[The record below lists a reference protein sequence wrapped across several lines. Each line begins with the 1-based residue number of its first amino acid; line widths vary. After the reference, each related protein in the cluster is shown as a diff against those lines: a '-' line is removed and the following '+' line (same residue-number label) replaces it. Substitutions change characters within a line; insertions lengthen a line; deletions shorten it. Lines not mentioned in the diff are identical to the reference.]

1 LYPASQLGSIVSIAA
16 VAHDRTMDAL
26 SQKGIV
32 SMRYPSSSGAY
43 PDVQL
48 AGDGEEVDDIC
59 DEPVPTPNIT

>member
-1 LYPASQLGSIVSIAA
+1 M
-16 VAHDRTMDAL
+16 MDAL